1 MKVRFVYFCFLLCLC
16 AVSQAEE
23 YVPKD
28 VSEIRAQ
35 YALLQ
40 GLQQAG
46 EISADT
52 FKQRSQALIVLAE
65 KEHHIKL
72 EENELAQIT
81 SIERFDWLGSTLYV
95 LSAILVLVL
104 LGPLVKKLARPFM
117 RYLHVLI
124 YFFRNNQLIRY
135 LARKLL
141 AFIEW
146 SWEFFAYLILAS
158 ALYFFG
164 HEYVVLLV
172 SFLLGTLVSF
182 SVFFRISE
190 LRREHFSKITAF
202 ILTILWGGI
211 AVYFDNELVGF
222 MAVAAFVTS
231 IGFIIVFSPR
241 TIGIGFS
248 ECSEGYILSLTRFTF
263 VLTLI
268 TWFLFY
274 TDYIPALAPV
284 KEIMRVFRV
293 GMTSLIPLT
302 YFVGLGYLSF
312 VVRHSSKTTAI
323 IRELVSLVS
332 GISILI
338 ISLLYNIQNMFWIG
352 LFFMAWD
359 LLDKYYTYIYR
370 RMEFVWAGLILAIFL
385 GVSGYLLKANIDT
398 VMNVLRPL
406 GL

>member
-16 AVSQAEE
+16 AIARAEE

-40 GLQQAG
+40 GMQQAG
-46 EISADT
+46 EISPDT
-52 FKQRSQALIVLAE
+52 FARRSQALIVLAE
-65 KEHHIKL
+65 KEHDIKL

-104 LGPLVKKLARPFM
+104 LGPLVKKISRPFM
-117 RYLHVLI
+117 RYLHALI
-124 YFFRNNQLIRY
+124 YFFRNNHIIRY

-146 SWEFFAYLILAS
+146 SWEFFAYLILAL

-172 SFLLGTLVSF
+172 SFLLGTLVSL
-182 SVFFRISE
+182 SVFTRVKES
-190 LRREHFSKITAF
+190 LRERFSKITSV
-202 ILTILWGGI
+202 ILTMLWGGI
-211 AVYFDNELVGF
+211 AVYFANELVGF

-248 ECSEGYILSLTRFTF
+248 ECSESYILSLTRFTF
-263 VLTLI
+263 VLTLF
-268 TWFLFY
+268 TWLLFY
-274 TDYIPALAPV
+274 TDYIPALASA
-284 KEIMRVFRV
+284 KDIMRVFRV

-312 VVRHSSKTTAI
+312 VVSHSSKTTAI
-323 IRELVSLVS
+323 IRELVSLAS

-338 ISLLYNIQNMFWIG
+338 ISLFYNIPNMFWIG

-359 LLDKYYTYIYR
+359 LVDKYYTYIYK

-385 GVSGYLLKANIDT
+385 GVSGYLLKANIDA
-398 VMNVLRPL
+398 VMDILKPL
-406 GL
+406 QL

>member
-16 AVSQAEE
+16 AMVQADE

-52 FKQRSQALIVLAE
+52 FKQRSQTLIVLAE
-65 KEHHIKL
+65 KEHSIKL
-72 EENELAQIT
+72 EESELAQIT

-104 LGPLVKKLARPFM
+104 LGPLVKKFARPFM

-231 IGFIIVFSPR
+231 IGFIIIFSPR

-312 VVRHSSKTTAI
+312 VVRQSSKTRAI

-332 GISILI
+332 GIAILI
-338 ISLLYNIQNMFWIG
+338 ISLFYNIQNMFWIG

-359 LLDKYYTYIYR
+359 LVDKYYNYIYK